1 MRTVGKIFQKK
12 SKRPT
17 KKEVIELLKEKGIE
31 FDDNAKLDEL
41 IALLPEEND

>member
-1 MRTVGKIFQKK
+1 MRTVGKTFQKK
-12 SKRPT
+12 SKKPT
-17 KKEVIELLKEKGIE
+17 KKEVMELLKEKGIE